1 MQLIGKYMEGDIWLS
16 RQTITHILNEDL
28 VNDLTRQV
36 KQMEP
41 QSVESYIK
49 GLIERINNLEVA

>member
-1 MQLIGKYMEGDIWLS
+1 MKLIGRWIEGDIWLS
-16 RQTITHILNEDL
+16 RQTITHILNKDL

-36 KQMEP
+36 KQREP

-49 GLIERINNLEVA
+49 GLIDRINNLEVT